1 VQFDA
6 LVDQGPE
13 GNGIIM
19 TEVSHRES
27 ADADLHGVAVVDVAG
42 VGNEGRHGFEFDTAV
57 VPAAAG
63 DVEEGVLVVGLPDN
77 VDRTIP
83 RQGEG
88 NPGPDATALS
98 APGRRWALL
107 TEQVQEHP
115 DTAALVTPEAVPAA
129 PDGVDVERR
138 VSIIVKRTAVV
149 TVAGPQF
156 DPGTGPRLLELDLL
170 LGRALGRFG
179 GRMR

>member
-13 GNGIIM
+13 GNGIIV

-27 ADADLHGVAVVDVAG
+27 ADADLHGAAVVDVAG
-42 VGNEGRHGFEFDTAV
+42 VGNERGHGFEFDAAV
-57 VPAAAG
+57 VPATAG
-63 DVEEGVLVVGLPDN
+63 DLEEGVLVIGLPDHI
-77 VDRTIP
+77 DRTIP
-83 RQGEG
+83 RHGDG
-88 NPGPDATALS
+88 NAGPDATVLPT
-98 APGRRWALL
+98 PGRRRVFL

-129 PDGVDVERR
+129 PCGVDVERR

-149 TVAGPQF
+149 AVTVLQF
-156 DPGTGPRLLELDLL
+156 DPGTGPRLLELDLF